1 MFHIYV
7 TYKRFYKTAKC
18 DELISEQYHIEEP
31 DEKTTRKV
39 SCALSGLLWQMSI
52 DHDVNIVYEP
62 DGRC

>member
-7 TYKRFYKTAKC
+7 NYRRFYKTAKC
-18 DELISEQYHIEEP
+18 DELINEQYHIKEP

-39 SCALSGLLWQMSI
+39 SCALSGLLKQMSI

-62 DGRC
+62 DERS

>member
-1 MFHIYV
+1 MFHIYL
-7 TYKRFYKTAKC
+7 TYRRFYRSGRC
-18 DELISEQYHIEEP
+18 NEMINEQYHIEEP

-39 SCALSGLLWQMSI
+39 SCAISGLLQQMSI